1 MEPLFFDPI
10 YKSIIWGGRNLE
22 RIFNRS
28 LPEGKV
34 AESWE
39 ISNHGK
45 DNSIITNGEF
55 KGKSLNELLNKF
67 GSKLV
72 GKKCSSERF
81 PLLIKLID
89 ANDKLSVQV
98 HPDNE
103 YAKIHDNDLGKTEMW
118 YIIDAKP
125 NAKLICGVKS
135 GTTKKQFEEAIK
147 NNTLNEYLNYVDV
160 KKGDTIFIPSGTVH
174 AILDGIVIAEIQ
186 QNSDTTYRVYD
197 WGRVGKDGKPR
208 ELHVEKA
215 LDVINFEYKGSVEKV
230 STKKEEGF
238 EHTSLINCKFFNVDK
253 IHVFNSYKDKT
264 DGSTFFAY
272 TCVEGNGKLK
282 YKDNYFD
289 IKGGTSFLI
298 PADNLEFEIAGNLQ
312 LLKSYI

>member
-238 EHTSLINCKFFNVDK
+238 EHTSLINCKFF
-253 IHVFNSYKDKT
+253 S
-264 DGSTFFAY
+264 FFFIR
-272 TCVEGNGKLK
+272 TGFLM
-282 YKDNYFD
+282 FD
-289 IKGGTSFLI
+289 ICPLGVSRHRFFLPLSGLPTRYPESSFWFF
-298 PADNLEFEIAGNLQ
+298 P
-312 LLKSYI
+312 YI

>member
-22 RIFNRS
+22 KIFNRN
-28 LPEGKV
+28 LPEGKI

-39 ISNHGK
+39 ISSHGK
-45 DNSIITNGEF
+45 DNSVIINGEF
-55 KGKSLNELLNKF
+55 KGKNLNELLNKF

-72 GKKCSSERF
+72 GKKCSSKNF

-147 NNTLNEYLNYVDV
+147 NNTLNECLNYVDV

-186 QNSDTTYRVYD
+186 QSSDTTYRVYD
-197 WGRVGKDGKPR
+197 WGRVGKDDKPR

-238 EHTSLINCKFFNVDK
+238 EYASLINCEFFNVDK
-253 IHVFNSYKDKT
+253 IHIFNNYKDKT

-272 TCVEGNGKLK
+272 TCVEGSGELK
-282 YKDNYFD
+282 CKDNYFD

-298 PADNLEFEIAGNLQ
+298 PADNLEFEITGNLQ

>member
-22 RIFNRS
+22 KIFNRS
-28 LPEGKV
+28 LPEGKI

-39 ISNHGK
+39 ISSHGK
-45 DNSIITNGEF
+45 DNSVIINGEF
-55 KGKSLNELLNKF
+55 KGKNLNELLNKF

-72 GKKCSSERF
+72 GKKCSSKNF

-125 NAKLICGVKS
+125 NAKLICGVKN

-147 NNTLNEYLNYVDV
+147 SNTLNEYLNYVDV
-160 KKGDTIFIPSGTVH
+160 KKGDVIFIPSGTIH

-208 ELHVEKA
+208 ELHIEKA
-215 LDVINFEYKGSVEKV
+215 LDVINFEYKGSVEKI
-230 STKKEEGF
+230 SAKKEEGF
-238 EHTSLINCKFFNVDK
+238 EYANLISCEFFNVDK
-253 IHVFNSYKDKT
+253 IHVIDNYKDKT

-272 TCVEGNGKLK
+272 TCVEGSGKLK

-298 PADNLEFEIAGNLQ
+298 PADNLEFEITGNLQ

>member
-22 RIFNRS
+22 KIFNRS
-28 LPEGKV
+28 LPEGKI

-39 ISNHGK
+39 ISSHGK
-45 DNSIITNGEF
+45 DNSVIINGEF
-55 KGKSLNELLNKF
+55 KGKNLSELLNKF

-72 GKKCSSERF
+72 GKKCSSKNF

-125 NAKLICGVKS
+125 NAKLICGIKS

-147 NNTLNEYLNYVDV
+147 NNTLNECLNYVDV
-160 KKGDTIFIPSGTVH
+160 KKGDVIFIPSGTVH

-215 LDVINFEYKGSVEKV
+215 LDVINFEYKGSVEKI

-238 EHTSLINCKFFNVDK
+238 EHANLINCEFFNVDK
-253 IHVFNSYKDKT
+253 IHVFNNYKDKT

-272 TCVEGNGKLK
+272 TCIEGSGKLK

-298 PADNLEFEIAGNLQ
+298 PADNLKFEITGNLQ